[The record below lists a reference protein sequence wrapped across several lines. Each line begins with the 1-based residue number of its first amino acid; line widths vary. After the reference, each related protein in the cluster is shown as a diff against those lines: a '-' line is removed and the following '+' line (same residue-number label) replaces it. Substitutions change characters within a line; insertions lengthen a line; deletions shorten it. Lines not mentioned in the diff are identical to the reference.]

1 MVEDLHFISS
11 SASVAAVRNLA
22 NTVINYGTR
31 YTVGMILCF
40 GSTGGLPDFAEI
52 IQMAILDNCVHFIV
66 KTSKIFPTGGHWEKG
81 TLEQQTLGDVIPLVA
96 YTGRKTLGYSQTL
109 AEMEA
114 KLRVLIDDRIEKLVL
129 PAGIPPTVEE
139 LTNVVKETYAV
150 IDEFS
155 LQYLDSDFEDYFTLN
170 QTDQIKHKDTVKVVY
185 AEQKTLNLLPID
197 GSSFLQSSTEYD
209 SASNA
214 ESSAGTSS
222 SHDTIILSNQSTAEC
237 REPWPKQFPVPRFAF
252 ETGMYLERANEDYK
266 KDGKLLTTSKIQD
279 EFHRITM
286 VHLESKFM
294 SKLDEYTPGLLK
306 LFHSKGGTM
315 GLKLK
320 ALLLQ
325 TPSNPNINI
334 TRDVVIR
341 CLMVYLGER
350 TDQLLKNEDSASQD
364 LAVQGM
370 AIYSIKTNASEG
382 SHDIGIVVEG
392 IRVLTSQG
400 TIPRACCMLIGIAYA
415 VNLAYPKQ
423 LKYTFE
429 AFQKL
434 FLELDCSK
442 LSPKLNSLKN
452 KLLA

>member
-1 MVEDLHFISS
+1 
-11 SASVAAVRNLA
+11 
-22 NTVINYGTR
+22 
-31 YTVGMILCF
+31 
-40 GSTGGLPDFAEI
+40 
-52 IQMAILDNCVHFIV
+52 
-66 KTSKIFPTGGHWEKG
+66 
-81 TLEQQTLGDVIPLVA
+81 
-96 YTGRKTLGYSQTL
+96 
-109 AEMEA
+109 MEA
-114 KLRVLIDDRIEKLVL
+114 KLRVLMDDRIEKLVL

-185 AEQKTLNLLPID
+185 AEQITLNLLPID

-222 SHDTIILSNQSTAEC
+222 SHDTIILSNQSTAER
-237 REPWPKQFPVPRFAF
+237 REPWPKQFPVPQFAF

-350 TDQLLKNEDSASQD
+350 TDQLLKEYDDADEDSASQD

-382 SHDIGIVVEG
+382 RGVFACAPIEKGSFVVEYRG
-392 IRVLTSQG
+392 ELISQYE
-400 TIPRACCMLIGIAYA
+400 RD
-415 VNLAYPKQ
+415 KRQ
-423 LKYTFE
+423 EKYTENQKTFFFDFE
-429 AFQKL
+429 WNN
-434 FLELDCSK
+434 DIW
-442 LSPKLNSLKN
+442 
-452 KLLA
+452 

>member
-1 MVEDLHFISS
+1 MANYRTKLRGYGVPEVMCNSLKRKSPPQQK
-11 SASVAAVRNLA
+11 SAMGVKKPRK
-22 NTVINYGTR
+22 
-31 YTVGMILCF
+31 
-40 GSTGGLPDFAEI
+40 AEI
-52 IQMAILDNCVHFIV
+52 Q
-66 KTSKIFPTGGHWEKG
+66 E
-81 TLEQQTLGDVIPLVA
+81 
-96 YTGRKTLGYSQTL
+96 
-109 AEMEA
+109 
-114 KLRVLIDDRIEKLVL
+114 
-129 PAGIPPTVEE
+129 
-139 LTNVVKETYAV
+139 
-150 IDEFS
+150 
-155 LQYLDSDFEDYFTLN
+155 
-170 QTDQIKHKDTVKVVY
+170 
-185 AEQKTLNLLPID
+185 
-197 GSSFLQSSTEYD
+197 
-209 SASNA
+209 
-214 ESSAGTSS
+214 
-222 SHDTIILSNQSTAEC
+222 
-237 REPWPKQFPVPRFAF
+237 
-252 ETGMYLERANEDYK
+252 
-266 KDGKLLTTSKIQD
+266 

-350 TDQLLKNEDSASQD
+350 TDQLLKEYDDPDEDSASQD